1 MAFEQETKIYRF
13 QQGYAE
19 GLLKDLDASKAFELI
34 CSGGVSPAW
43 IIGHLALVSNNVTAI
58 LGGTPKVDIDAWGP
72 LFGGGSTA
80 SADAAGYPSWD
91 ELLAAFREGHG
102 LITAA
107 VEGATAEQ
115 QAQPNPIEMLR
126 EGLPTMGDFLSF
138 VTTSHVALHLGQL
151 STWRRVQGQA
161 PLF

>member
-34 CSGGVSPAW
+34 CADGVSPAW
-43 IIGHLALVSNNVTAI
+43 IIGHLALVSNHVTAM
-58 LGGTPKVDIDAWGP
+58 LGGTPKVDTEAWGP
-72 LFGGGSTA
+72 LFGGGSVA
-80 SADAAGYPSWD
+80 AADGAGYPTWD
-91 ELLAAFREGHG
+91 ELQAAFREGHG

-115 QAQPNPIEMLR
+115 LAQPNPVEMLR

-151 STWRRVQGQA
+151 STWRRVQGQP